1 MWVACGKC
9 VRLVPCHWGIGHMRE
24 YGVSLVSG
32 TTSGDFSGWVLGYL
46 VKRVLKLYG
55 RGFWSGESHA
65 F

>member
-1 MWVACGKC
+1 
-9 VRLVPCHWGIGHMRE
+9 MRE